1 MSEQFLSPNPT
12 SASATTVRTRNH
24 VLKAGILKGSYG
36 DNPNY
41 KQRVARH
48 LRRKSGRQ
56 ADYFARSFSGENY
69 ILRAFTVFHRAL
81 AVEKGNRG
89 LGLTFRSLL
98 FLMIAKQYLTVNAK
112 DYFYATQVG
121 DLSNSLLWKQY
132 SIRNCMVHC
141 QTLQRLNYI
150 NPLQID
156 SKVHKTKFVLSMK
169 ARGFFHELEKE
180 FKKA

>member
-98 FLMIAKQYLTVNAK
+98 FLMIAKQYLTVKIGGSNL
-112 DYFYATQVG
+112 VG
-121 DLSNSLLWKQY
+121 FAPLF
-132 SIRNCMVHC
+132 RNNVDNK
-141 QTLQRLNYI
+141 LFI
-150 NPLQID
+150 PLY
-156 SKVHKTKFVLSMK
+156 H
-169 ARGFFHELEKE
+169 
-180 FKKA
+180 